1 VFNAE
6 ILYRTSAAATITIT
20 SWIDATPLP
29 TASSPASVPTG
40 PYNLPTD
47 EINLNSSSCIVDNA
61 FSAVW
66 GCMSSGGLWIDIEPL
81 GSFFSATLQPFPV
94 NANFTY
100 GPQPPNLNGV
110 AQPLFPFM
118 DKDASTLGP
127 TLFFY
132 DLYDKL
138 TIRKSSRY
146 FQFYKQALML
156 WCSSC

>member
-1 VFNAE
+1 M
-6 ILYRTSAAATITIT
+6 T

-47 EINLNSSSCIVDNA
+47 QININSSSCIVDNA
-61 FSAVW
+61 LSAAW

-81 GSFFSATLQPFPV
+81 GSFFSAMLQPFPV

-100 GPQPPNLNGV
+100 GPQPPNLNGA

-127 TLFFY
+127 ALFFY
-132 DLYDKL
+132 DFYDKL
-138 TIRKSSRY
+138 TIRKCFLILFRFTNKPLTLSCSSR
-146 FQFYKQALML
+146 
-156 WCSSC
+156 